1 MPIPHAC
8 SALMYTPSSSM
19 VHIKRRPNLYGWV
32 EVGHN
37 PMALTIHLL
46 LNIFLPHSYLINA
59 TYTTH
64 RQHTTRMGL
73 GNMWKL
79 DLSQMFSS
87 CKLTKAFFDAKPIPE
102 RARGTLGSEQRCL
115 PTCVRVRHANNQQ
128 HCSFLFL
135 IVWASQKINS
145 SCWRATLQPV
155 VTWHPPMCW
164 SHSFLYFLF
173 QCFCTK
179 NILYP
184 IITLKDAK

>member
-46 LNIFLPHSYLINA
+46 LNIFLRHSYLINA

-87 CKLTKAFFDAKPIPE
+87 CKLTISRAKFFIRETERTKAFFDAKPIPE
-102 RARGTLGSEQRCL
+102 RARGTLGSDQRCL
-115 PTCVRVRHANNQQ
+115 PTCVRVRHANSQR
-128 HCSFLFL
+128 HCSSLFL
-135 IVWASQKINS
+135 IV
-145 SCWRATLQPV
+145 
-155 VTWHPPMCW
+155 
-164 SHSFLYFLF
+164 
-173 QCFCTK
+173 
-179 NILYP
+179 
-184 IITLKDAK
+184 